1 MLKTF
6 AFLATL
12 YTPSGSVIHVLD
24 GNLSGADCIAR
35 MESGLTVADM
45 AAIATGA
52 AAQGEGHV
60 PAAFDSLELST
71 AVLSCEFDWD
81 E

>member
-12 YTPSGSVIHVLD
+12 YTADGPVLFKLD
-24 GNLSGADCIAR
+24 YNLTGTDCIGR

-52 AAQGEGHV
+52 AVQGEGHI

-71 AVLSCEFDWD
+71 AVLSCEFDW
-81 E
+81 EG